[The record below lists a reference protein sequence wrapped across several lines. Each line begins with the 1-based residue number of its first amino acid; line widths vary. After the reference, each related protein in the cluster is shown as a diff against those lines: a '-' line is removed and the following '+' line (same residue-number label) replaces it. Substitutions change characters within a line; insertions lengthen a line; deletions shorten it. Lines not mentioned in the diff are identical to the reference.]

1 MSEQPT
7 NTYSPEHPG
16 HTEPYRY
23 LDDEGRCTFCGR
35 SVLEDENARLQACV
49 EEEKGITDTAIRA
62 MERAESDR
70 EGYKALA
77 EQRGEALEEAQ
88 GKLDATKTAYM
99 NHQWRKL
106 GRILSKEGNDAT
118 S

>member
-1 MSEQPT
+1 MSERVIPFSEVKRT
-7 NTYSPEHPG
+7 MLTGSKS
-16 HTEPYRY
+16 RA
-23 LDDEGRCTFCGR
+23 D
-35 SVLEDENARLQACV
+35 LESENARLQARV

-106 GRILSKEGNDAT
+106 GRILSKEENE
-118 S
+118 